1 MLHYTYVY
9 NERSFLTSGL
19 EAEYQCKQSKSK
31 KYLSALESLVWWAN
45 CLGNM
50 ATKIDS
56 STVSNLQRIL
66 HNHWNEK
73 KAHDERQQPII
84 LQYIT

>member
-1 MLHYTYVY
+1 MLHYIYVY

-50 ATKIDS
+50 ATKLIVQLNQIYRGFYIWWR
-56 STVSNLQRIL
+56 TAAYNLAIHHL
-66 HNHWNEK
+66 SVIPNF
-73 KAHDERQQPII
+73 
-84 LQYIT
+84 

>member
-1 MLHYTYVY
+1 MLHYIYVY

-56 STVSNLQRIL
+56 
-66 HNHWNEK
+66 
-73 KAHDERQQPII
+73 
-84 LQYIT
+84 

>member
-1 MLHYTYVY
+1 MLHYIYVY

-56 STVSNLQRIL
+56 SAVSNLQRIL
-66 HNHWNEK
+66 HMMK
-73 KAHDERQQPII
+73 KTAAYNLAIHHLSVIPNF
-84 LQYIT
+84 